1 MKKTSTRLATIGGV
15 VLLVAC
21 AIALAQ
27 HDSRTRDRAPLD
39 TRAASADRAQ
49 LIPVGSAWGS
59 ATGSNSDS
67 AVGEESD
74 ASQRLSLADDAPSL
88 PPPTEPVRLPAP
100 KANPLRNASYTA
112 AKQPSTAIEGDG
124 KAEELPTQ
132 NFAATSNLL
141 AAPIV
146 NASDFPEPQK
156 LENAS
161 SPAAPVHLASGEVPT
176 DRPNWLQD
184 RNLPGASGAA
194 QQPKLNTP
202 AAPNRYPGPGLPNT
216 TSARGSLSD
225 AGPRPNIGLPP
236 ASSAVSQQLP
246 VLPGYGTPST
256 AGRNGNSNTTQP
268 GSQGTLP
275 SIPTLGQ
282 SNLTAPALPSG
293 NSMANANP
301 LNGGPSRPLGQAPAQ
316 QQPQAPTM
324 SDRRGVSQ
332 PMNQPPSS
340 GAAASPQSPRSSVH
354 SLSDT
359 QRGIMKPTNMTA
371 PQYGRQSSA
380 TAGAGATNYN
390 GGLTNSNDS
399 NPQRT
404 AGTRTNPSQ
413 RNGFPASTASQ
424 AVPAYAGQSS
434 AIPSLAQRA
443 SPTESQNSY
452 GSTSGV
458 NNLARTASRGLSNAG
473 TQFQGLVSNRPGD
486 RYLDGSQNPIMQI
499 RKEAPAEIQVGKP
512 ATFLI
517 SVRNSGNAVA
527 HGVTVLDS
535 VPRGAKFVE
544 STPPTRP
551 DAQGMLAWNLGE
563 IAANEE
569 QTIKLV
575 IVPEVQG
582 EVGSVATVHFA
593 ARASVRT
600 VATKPEVEVSL
611 QGTQYV
617 LIGSQQQVEVTL
629 RNVGS
634 GVARDLRLEADIPEQ
649 LQHASGDRQLY
660 AKIGDLRPGETK
672 PITFAAAAVAPGRSK
687 CQFRVVNDDGIAVQE
702 EVVIDVKS
710 PNLVAQ
716 IQGPKL
722 RYLERQATYRIAV
735 QNNGTAAAT
744 NVSFIA
750 RLPAGLKFNASD
762 VNGQY
767 DPNTHTVRWALHEL
781 PAGETAPVEVT
792 VLPVDL
798 GPQVITFSAEA
809 DLEISTETKTQVNV
823 DGLSELAFTIGQ
835 DDGTIEA
842 GAVSTYSVQIANVG
856 NKSDSNV
863 QLSVELPRGAEL
875 VSVVNAPVEY
885 RVAANQVVFAPIAEV
900 KHKDQYTYRFQIRHK
915 QPGKQIVRTKLVSQ
929 NWPNA
934 VVKEEGTLV
943 YDDNN

>member
-1 MKKTSTRLATIGGV
+1 MKRTSTRLATIGGV

-21 AIALAQ
+21 AIAMAQ
-27 HDSRTRDRAPLD
+27 HDSRNRDRAPLE
-39 TRAASADRAQ
+39 TRTTSANRAEI
-49 LIPVGSAWGS
+49 IPVGSDWESTA
-59 ATGSNSDS
+59 GSNTAADIRTD
-67 AVGEESD
+67 EE
-74 ASQRLSLADDAPSL
+74 ASQRFSLADDAPSL
-88 PPPTEPVRLPAP
+88 PPPAEPIRLPAP
-100 KANPLRNASYTA
+100 KSNPLRGAAYTA
-112 AKQPSTAIEGDG
+112 AKQPSIAIDNESRPGEPSQG
-124 KAEELPTQ
+124 E
-132 NFAATSNLL
+132 FL
-141 AAPIV
+141 AADDSAAAPLIK
-146 NASDFPEPQK
+146 ASDFPEPNK
-156 LENAS
+156 LENS
-161 SPAAPVHLASGEVPT
+161 QTLSAPVRLASGEVPT

-184 RNLPGASGAA
+184 RSLPGTSA
-194 QQPKLNTP
+194 KTP
-202 AAPNRYPGPGLPNT
+202 PPSNSSPRTPNPYSGPGLPSTVSSSSSLGDSPGTNT
-216 TSARGSLSD
+216 SSRTGSSAAQPQLPSLPGSGPTSTSRAGGNSSTVQ
-225 AGPRPNIGLPP
+225 AGP
-236 ASSAVSQQLP
+236 
-246 VLPGYGTPST
+246 PST
-256 AGRNGNSNTTQP
+256 F
-268 GSQGTLP
+268 P
-275 SIPTLGQ
+275 SIPSWGQ
-282 SNLTAPALPSG
+282 STPDAPALPSSTSSQ
-293 NSMANANP
+293 NSNP
-301 LNGGPSRPLGQAPAQ
+301 TINQPSIPPGRTQAPSQGRTLNDRPSIAQ
-316 QQPQAPTM
+316 PMKQPQMGGASSYP
-324 SDRRGVSQ
+324 
-332 PMNQPPSS
+332 QPPRNPVS
-340 GAAASPQSPRSSVH
+340 

-359 QRGIMKPTNMTA
+359 QRGVMTPTDMTR
-371 PQYGRQSSA
+371 PQSAAQSPPPAGAGSVAYGSGFPNNSVQRTNGTQNSSSRNNGFPSNSVSQLPPAYPPQSATNSSPAQNSSTIAQDQYRA
-380 TAGAGATNYN
+380 TAG
-390 GGLTNSNDS
+390 SND
-399 NPQRT
+399 
-404 AGTRTNPSQ
+404 
-413 RNGFPASTASQ
+413 
-424 AVPAYAGQSS
+424 V
-434 AIPSLAQRA
+434 
-443 SPTESQNSY
+443 
-452 GSTSGV
+452 
-458 NNLARTASRGLSNAG
+458 ARTASRSMPSAG
-473 TQFQGLVSNRPGD
+473 AQFLDLVSNRPGD

-535 VPRGAKFVE
+535 VPRGVKFVE

-551 DAQGMLAWNLGE
+551 DAQGMLAWKLGQ

-575 IVPEVQG
+575 VVPEVQG

-600 VATKPEVEVSL
+600 VATKPEIEVLL
-611 QGTQYV
+611 QGTPYV

-629 RNVGS
+629 RNVGT
-634 GVARDLRLEADIPEQ
+634 GIARDLRLEADIPEQ

-672 PITFAAAAVAPGRSK
+672 PITFAAAAVAPGRAK

-702 EVVIDVKS
+702 EVPVDVKS

-716 IQGPKL
+716 ISGPKL

-744 NVSFIA
+744 NVSFVA

-781 PAGETAPVEVT
+781 PAGETAPVEIT

-798 GPQVITFSAEA
+798 GPQVISFAAEA

-842 GAVSTYSVQIANVG
+842 GAISTYSVQIANVG
-856 NKSDSNV
+856 NKADSNV
-863 QLSVELPRGAEL
+863 QLSVELPNGAEL

-885 RVAANQVVFAPIAEV
+885 RVAANQVVFAPISEV